1 MDANNIDNLTNDKT
15 KAEAKVNK
23 IQSELDM
30 ANKANKDKAQA
41 VEAATKKVNDATVA
55 AAQAKANLDK
65 SQSELAKAQAALE
78 ALENSKPTVLNTIK
92 FPKGYTLEALKA
104 ASEHPT
110 AAFKAISES
119 GIGLNEKF
127 NYSQAD
133 VNEKIDYQ
141 HLTHEQLVELNKYAV
156 SLINQIREHFGL
168 KALTLNEEGLRITK
182 VIADG
187 YQAKG
192 ESGLKGSW
200 HVLELLDGRS
210 ENIGSSA
217 VYDTVRTN
225 IPAMQVKPARDVS
238 YSQYNSV
245 YRSIL
250 TMADLKAD
258 VYSGILAML
267 FDDAGSEYGHALNFL
282 NDHYNYMAVAP
293 SVVDGRVDNFGNF
306 GNAYINFLD
315 WHFIFPGYTTW
326 EADGFLYHSGN
337 KNDKLDPAQ
346 NIDLGKATVD
356 TTAAKA
362 DVAKKQAAYNT
373 AKAENDKAVATLTA
387 AKEELA
393 KVNNGTTSD
402 VKTLQSNLAQ
412 AKQELENINNKL
424 ANAEQNTIT
433 LKQELQAANT
443 AKAEALKNLQVKQVD
458 ADKDNKELLAANAK
472 VNAAQKVV
480 DELNAK
486 VAAVQKELTE
496 LNDLVN
502 KGNVAKAEASQTAQ
516 ALDKAQTELDQ
527 AVAKQQAALDNYNK
541 ALNSQ
546 KIAQEVDRN
555 IQKQTEEKKENKV
568 DNGKKAE
575 FTSNKVVKEVKTNVK
590 EVNTL
595 LAMQT
600 NEYKQTPFDKEKY
613 IEAIKLADRMGSEN

>member
-110 AAFKAISES
+110 AAFKAISER

-141 HLTHEQLVELNKYAV
+141 YLTHEQLVELNKYAV

-192 ESGLKGSW
+192 ESGLKESW
-200 HVLELLDGRS
+200 HALELLDGRS

-267 FDDAGSEYGHALNFL
+267 FDDAGSGYGHALNFL

-293 SVVDGRVDNFGNF
+293 SVVHGRVDNFGNF

-326 EADGFLYHSGN
+326 KADGFLYHSGN

-424 ANAEQNTIT
+424 ANAEQNGTT
-433 LKQELQAANT
+433 LKQELQAAD
-443 AKAEALKNLQVKQVD
+443 KARVEALKNLQAKQVD
-458 ADKDNKELLAANAK
+458 ADKANKELLAANAK

-502 KGNVAKAEASQTAQ
+502 KGNAAKAELNSLQGKVAAVKENVSEAQKVLDKANEELNLAKVEASQTAQ
-516 ALDKAQTELDQ
+516 ALDKAQT
-527 AVAKQQAALDNYNK
+527 
-541 ALNSQ
+541 S
-546 KIAQEVDRN
+546 
-555 IQKQTEEKKENKV
+555 
-568 DNGKKAE
+568 
-575 FTSNKVVKEVKTNVK
+575 
-590 EVNTL
+590 
-595 LAMQT
+595 
-600 NEYKQTPFDKEKY
+600 
-613 IEAIKLADRMGSEN
+613 